1 MRKILLRRLLPFTR
15 NIRGDRKL
23 SRIFGRVLHDPNL
36 WHLNRYSVAWGVS
49 VGLFMAFV
57 PLPFQTVLAVAASVI
72 ISANIPVAVVLVW
85 VSNPITVAPL
95 FFAAYKFG
103 AWLLAE
109 TPEQIKFEM
118 SIDWVVTQL
127 VEIWQPFLL
136 GCFVLGLASAAIGHA
151 AVRIIWRIHVVQSW
165 QLRGRRLMERRI
177 ERRMERTGPLP
188 KLPKRAQ
195 PDEESVL

>member
-23 SRIFGRVLHDPNL
+23 SRIFGRLLHDPNL

-57 PLPFQTVLAVAASVI
+57 PVPFQMLLAIAAAVM

-95 FFAAYKFG
+95 FFTAYKFG

-109 TPEQIKFEM
+109 TPEKIKFEI

-165 QLRGRRLMERRI
+165 QLRGRRLMERR
-177 ERRMERTGPLP
+177 MERTGPLP
-188 KLPKRAQ
+188 KLPKQAQ
-195 PDEESVL
+195 SDEESAP

>member
-23 SRIFGRVLHDPNL
+23 SRVFGRLLHDPNL

-57 PLPFQTVLAVAASVI
+57 PVPFQMLLAIAAAVV
-72 ISANIPVAVVLVW
+72 ISANIPVAVVMVW
-85 VSNPITVAPL
+85 VSNPLTVAPL

-109 TPEQIKFEM
+109 TPQKIKFEM
-118 SIDWVVTQL
+118 SIDWLITRL

-136 GCFVLGLASAAIGHA
+136 GCFVLGLISAVIGHA

-165 QLRGRRLMERRI
+165 QLRRRRLMERR
-177 ERRMERTGPLP
+177 MESTGPLP
-188 KLPKRAQ
+188 KVPKQAR
-195 PDEESVL
+195 PEEESTL

>member
-23 SRIFGRVLHDPNL
+23 SRIFGRLLHDPNL

-57 PLPFQTVLAVAASVI
+57 PVPFQMLLAIAAAVM

-95 FFAAYKFG
+95 FFTAYKFG

-109 TPEQIKFEM
+109 TPEKIKFEI
-118 SIDWVVTQL
+118 SIDWMVTQL

-136 GCFVLGLASAAIGHA
+136 GCFVLGLASAVIGHA

-165 QLRGRRLMERRI
+165 QLRGRRLMERR
-177 ERRMERTGPLP
+177 MERTGPLP
-188 KLPKRAQ
+188 KLPKQAQ
-195 PDEESVL
+195 SDEESAP

>member
-1 MRKILLRRLLPFTR
+1 MRKILRRRLRPFSR
-15 NIRGDRKL
+15 NIRGDHKL
-23 SRIFGRVLHDPNL
+23 SRIFGPLLRDPNL

-49 VGLFMAFV
+49 IGLFMAFV
-57 PLPFQTVLAVAASVI
+57 PLPFQMLLAVAAAVI
-72 ISANIPVAVVLVW
+72 ISANIPVAVVAVW

-109 TPEQIKFEM
+109 TPQKIKFEM
-118 SIDWVVTQL
+118 SIDWLITRL

-165 QLRGRRLMERRI
+165 RLRARRSLERR
-177 ERRMERTGPLP
+177 RERTGPLQ
-188 KLPKRAQ
+188 KLPKQAQ
-195 PDEESVL
+195 PDEDSVR

>member
-23 SRIFGRVLHDPNL
+23 SRIFGRLLHDPNL

-57 PLPFQTVLAVAASVI
+57 PVPFQMLLAIAAAVM

-95 FFAAYKFG
+95 FFAAYKLG

-109 TPEQIKFEM
+109 TPEKIKFEI

-136 GCFVLGLASAAIGHA
+136 GCFVLGLASAAIGHV

-165 QLRGRRLMERRI
+165 QLRGRRLMERR
-177 ERRMERTGPLP
+177 MERTGPLP
-188 KLPKRAQ
+188 KLPKQAQ
-195 PDEESVL
+195 SDKESAP

>member
-15 NIRGDRKL
+15 SIRGDRKL
-23 SRIFGRVLHDPNL
+23 SRIFGRLLHDPNL

-57 PLPFQTVLAVAASVI
+57 PVPFQMLLAIAAAVM

-109 TPEQIKFEM
+109 TPEKIKFEI

-165 QLRGRRLMERRI
+165 QLRGRRLMERR
-177 ERRMERTGPLP
+177 MERTGPLP
-188 KLPKRAQ
+188 KLPKQAQ
-195 PDEESVL
+195 SDEESAP

>member
-1 MRKILLRRLLPFTR
+1 MLKILRRRLRPFSR
-15 NIRGDRKL
+15 NIRGDHKL
-23 SRIFGRVLHDPNL
+23 SRIFGPLLHDPNL

-49 VGLFMAFV
+49 IGLFMAFV
-57 PLPFQTVLAVAASVI
+57 PLPFQMLLAVAAAVI
-72 ISANIPVAVVLVW
+72 ISANIPVAVVSVW

-109 TPEQIKFEM
+109 TPQKIKFEM
-118 SIDWVVTQL
+118 SIDWLITRL

-165 QLRGRRLMERRI
+165 RLRARRSLERR
-177 ERRMERTGPLP
+177 RERTGPLQ
-188 KLPKRAQ
+188 KLPKQAQ
-195 PDEESVL
+195 PDEDSVR

>member
-15 NIRGDRKL
+15 NIRGDREL
-23 SRIFGRVLHDPNL
+23 SRIFGRLLHDPNL

-57 PLPFQTVLAVAASVI
+57 PVPFQMLLAIAAAVM

-95 FFAAYKFG
+95 FFSAYKFG

-109 TPEQIKFEM
+109 TPEKIKFEI

-136 GCFVLGLASAAIGHA
+136 GCFVLGLASAAIGHV

-165 QLRGRRLMERRI
+165 QLRGRRLMERR
-177 ERRMERTGPLP
+177 MERTGPLP
-188 KLPKRAQ
+188 KLPKQAQ
-195 PDEESVL
+195 SDEESAP

>member
-23 SRIFGRVLHDPNL
+23 SRIFGRLLHDPNL

-57 PLPFQTVLAVAASVI
+57 PVPFQMLLAIAAAVM

-95 FFAAYKFG
+95 FFSAYKFG

-109 TPEQIKFEM
+109 TPEKIKFEI

-165 QLRGRRLMERRI
+165 QLRGRRLMERR
-177 ERRMERTGPLP
+177 MERTGPLP
-188 KLPKRAQ
+188 KLPKQAQ
-195 PDEESVL
+195 SDEESAP

>member
-23 SRIFGRVLHDPNL
+23 SRIFGRLLHDPNL

-57 PLPFQTVLAVAASVI
+57 PLPFQMLLAVAAAVM

-109 TPEQIKFEM
+109 TPEKIKFEM
-118 SIDWVVTQL
+118 SIDWVLTQL

-136 GCFVLGLASAAIGHA
+136 GCFVLGLASAVIGHA

-165 QLRGRRLMERRI
+165 QLRRRRLM

>member
-23 SRIFGRVLHDPNL
+23 SRVFGRLLHDPNL

-57 PLPFQTVLAVAASVI
+57 PVPFQMLLAIAAAVL
-72 ISANIPVAVVLVW
+72 ISANIPVAVVMVW
-85 VSNPITVAPL
+85 VSNPLTVAPL

-109 TPEQIKFEM
+109 TPQTIKFEM
-118 SIDWVVTQL
+118 SIDWLITRL

-136 GCFVLGLASAAIGHA
+136 GCFVLGLASAVIGHA
-151 AVRIIWRIHVVQSW
+151 TGRIIWRIHVVQSW
-165 QLRGRRLMERRI
+165 QLRRRRLM

-188 KLPKRAQ
+188 KVPKQALPE
-195 PDEESVL
+195 EESTL